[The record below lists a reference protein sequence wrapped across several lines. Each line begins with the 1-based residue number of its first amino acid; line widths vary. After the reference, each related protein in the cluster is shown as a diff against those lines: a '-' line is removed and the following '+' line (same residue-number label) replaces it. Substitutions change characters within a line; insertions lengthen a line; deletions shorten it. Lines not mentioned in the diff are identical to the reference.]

1 MISTKMIDTQNE
13 PENPEGSCIICHKD
27 LKDAS
32 SLCFDCEEEVMMD
45 NIKLEAFFS

>member
-1 MISTKMIDTQNE
+1 MIDTQNE
-13 PENPEGSCIICHKD
+13 LDFLEGSCTICHKD

-45 NIKLEAFFS
+45 IIKLEDLFS